1 MVGHV
6 NLNNK
11 KMPVSEHHGNPP
23 VPTLLQN
30 LKVGSPYRPKPF
42 NHSSKRI
49 LPLTNQ
55 PLMLVPILPTIAR
68 IHLPDI
74 PTLMAMFMPVF
85 RSIIAEKLPLE
96 VNPVRPLLLASAVI
110 VYMQFG
116 SRPDRALG
124 GVLLLIGVYGLG
136 SCCL

>member
-1 MVGHV
+1 M
-6 NLNNK
+6 
-11 KMPVSEHHGNPP
+11 
-23 VPTLLQN
+23 PTLLQN
-30 LKVGSPYRPKPF
+30 FKVGSPYRPKPF

-55 PLMLVPILPTIAR
+55 PLMLMPILPTIAR

-85 RSIIAEKLPLE
+85 RPIVTEKLPLE
-96 VNPVRPLLLASAVI
+96 INPVRPLLLASAVI